1 MAGSPLQPSVDTD
14 RQGAPDPREELRRV
28 LAAMSAAWQGRR
40 YDSLAQV
47 FADNMVFA
55 LPASSARLEGARAV
69 VESYRE
75 FMDRVTLTEYREED
89 PCIDIWGDTA
99 VVTYRWEM
107 AWLAGNVPNR
117 EAGHD
122 VFVFRRDPGAPW
134 RAVWRTMSFEPSAQK
149 PHTPTS

>member
-1 MAGSPLQPSVDTD
+1 MAPPIQPSVDTLH
-14 RQGAPDPREELRRV
+14 QSAPDPREELRRV
-28 LAAMSAAWQGRR
+28 LAALSAAWQGRR
-40 YDSLAQV
+40 YDSLAQI

-55 LPASSARLEGARAV
+55 LPASSARLEGARAII
-69 VESYRE
+69 ESYRE

-117 EAGHD
+117 ETGHD
-122 VFVFRRDPGAPW
+122 VLVFRRDPGAPW

-149 PHTPTS
+149 PLTP

>member
-1 MAGSPLQPSVDTD
+1 MAGSSIQPSADSVSLS
-14 RQGAPDPREELRRV
+14 ALDPREEIRRV
-28 LAAMSAAWQGRR
+28 LAAVSAAWQGRR
-40 YDSLAQV
+40 YDLLAQL
-47 FADNMVFA
+47 FADDMVFA
-55 LPASSARLEGARAV
+55 LPASSARLDGAQAI

-89 PCIDIWGDTA
+89 PSIDVWGDTA

-122 VFVFRRDPGAPW
+122 VFVFRRNPGAPW
-134 RAVWRTMSFEPSAQK
+134 RAVWRTMSFASPAE
-149 PHTPTS
+149 PHTPAS